1 MKEVQYDKGK
11 YQIRGSTQLK
21 NLVKKY
27 KEFSGITDTCGKNGG
42 MKGVSN
48 WLKEKYPVIWF
59 TKFAGVHR

>member
-1 MKEVQYDKGK
+1 M
-11 YQIRGSTQLK
+11 
-21 NLVKKY
+21 VKKY